1 MENYAIEMLNITK
14 CFPGIIAND
23 NITLQLKK
31 GEILSVMGENGAGKS
46 TLMKIIAGVHRNDTG
61 ELLFDGEK
69 VSFRSPIEAS
79 EKGISIVYQEPNIF
93 SDMSVLE
100 NLFMG
105 HEIVNK
111 SGIQWTEMYTQAI
124 EALKLVDLDESILSL
139 PMGKLSIG
147 TQQLVL
153 IARGVFRKCKVLILD
168 EPTSI
173 LSYAESEKLFQI
185 MFDLKKKG
193 VSILYIS
200 HRIPEILR
208 ISDEIIILRDGHL
221 TGTMKVEEAT
231 EEKVIEAMSGRKINM
246 NVYRKRDYSKA
257 EPILKVQN
265 LSRGKTYQNISFE
278 VKPGVGSGRSEMA
291 RAIFGEMMAQDGK
304 IEFKGQDISHITTK
318 EAVERRIFYV
328 PEDRGTQGLF
338 AAHSV
343 KKNMSASFLKSMSG
357 LLGLMN
363 EKEETQRVQNNIDTY
378 SIKTPSQN
386 TMVMSLS
393 GGGQQ
398 KVLLCRWLLEK
409 PEVIILDE
417 PTRGIDVATK
427 AEIHRYIMDLAEQNV
442 AVILISSDLPEAM
455 ELCDEMIIMHKGKM
469 TGHFTRD
476 EITEKKILKRALDL
490 ETD

>member
-1 MENYAIEMLNITK
+1 MENNIILEGK
-14 CFPGIIAND
+14 SISKFFGGVKALQNVD
-23 NITLQLKK
+23 FQLKK

-278 VKPGVGSGRSEMA
+278 VKPGEVLAFMVWLVL
-291 RAIFGEMMAQDGK
+291 D
-304 IEFKGQDISHITTK
+304 
-318 EAVERRIFYV
+318 V
-328 PEDRGTQGLF
+328 
-338 AAHSV
+338 
-343 KKNMSASFLKSMSG
+343 
-357 LLGLMN
+357 
-363 EKEETQRVQNNIDTY
+363 QRWQEQ
-378 SIKTPSQN
+378 S
-386 TMVMSLS
+386 
-393 GGGQQ
+393 
-398 KVLLCRWLLEK
+398 LEK
-409 PEVIILDE
+409 
-417 PTRGIDVATK
+417 
-427 AEIHRYIMDLAEQNV
+427 
-442 AVILISSDLPEAM
+442 
-455 ELCDEMIIMHKGKM
+455 
-469 TGHFTRD
+469 
-476 EITEKKILKRALDL
+476 
-490 ETD
+490 

>member
-1 MENYAIEMLNITK
+1 MFGPALAQIF
-14 CFPGIIAND
+14 C
-23 NITLQLKK
+23 
-31 GEILSVMGENGAGKS
+31 NGYR
-46 TLMKIIAGVHRNDTG
+46 H
-61 ELLFDGEK
+61 
-69 VSFRSPIEAS
+69 
-79 EKGISIVYQEPNIF
+79 
-93 SDMSVLE
+93 
-100 NLFMG
+100 
-105 HEIVNK
+105 
-111 SGIQWTEMYTQAI
+111 
-124 EALKLVDLDESILSL
+124 
-139 PMGKLSIG
+139 
-147 TQQLVL
+147 
-153 IARGVFRKCKVLILD
+153 
-168 EPTSI
+168 
-173 LSYAESEKLFQI
+173 
-185 MFDLKKKG
+185 
-193 VSILYIS
+193 
-200 HRIPEILR
+200 
-208 ISDEIIILRDGHL
+208 
-221 TGTMKVEEAT
+221 
-231 EEKVIEAMSGRKINM
+231 
-246 NVYRKRDYSKA
+246 RKRDYSKA

-278 VKPGVGSGRSEMA
+278 VKPGEVLAFYGLVGSGRSEMA

-318 EAVERRIFYV
+318 EAVDRRIFYV

-398 KVLLCRWLLEK
+398 KVLLFRWLLEK